1 MPTITVKNQDELT
14 RVLANATSLHF
25 VEMGPDAHGM
35 VQDYDILAPTNAILK
50 VAKGAKL
57 TAHVPDLTVDVNG
70 GVFDGNNKPHHV
82 FINSGSATAGR
93 GSKVTAL
100 GGTFRE
106 RGGAT
111 DAKTSAHIG
120 NDAQAHISSGVVNV
134 HNKARVT
141 ADGNAE
147 VYAFDD
153 AKVDAF
159 GRAKVRADDN
169 VVLRAHDH
177 SEGHLH
183 GKAQGYGSGPVVMTM
198 VSPTSKAQIG
208 SSAKLRVGEGVSHTQ
223 FSTSSDVEPEF
234 ISAAEASL
242 PDTLNRIRGRGKNAY
257 HRNAP
262 AAPIMDEEVVKFLEG
277 REPGDPLNIA
287 VMKAYEEGY
296 RSQAD
301 AAAAM
306 VTAVDAAE
314 DAPRGPSTAFM
325 EGMELASKNMWGG
338 LSEADQPTYQ
348 QVKDKYGKDFA
359 DGYAAKHEYLNG
371 TPLKGAPDGRD
382 ANFGEHSYDGNTFIH
397 TEPDQHPELKE
408 FSVTSTAGVN
418 KVQAEDEEAA
428 REQHDELFPGATVV
442 AVSTRDDADE
452 EPCCA
457 GCDCGNACAQGC
469 AVGPVCSEYDE
480 NTVMCGKCSNPVED
494 CMCFSGPSFPLTE
507 KVAVVPTYGESSDGP
522 DPGTMELPAVEG
534 VRPEGAVIAKP
545 DEMLMK
551 VGYKNGSPHT
561 LQSFDW
567 DKRRWGRSMIVAGGP
582 GKALLTELERADP
595 SLRKVPANVA
605 AAYGHAT
612 GKCLMCSKPLSDT
625 ASLSR
630 GYGRSCASKLG

>member
-1 MPTITVKNQDELT
+1 MPTITVKSQDELT
-14 RVLANATSLHF
+14 RVLANATSDIA
-25 VEMGPDAHGM
+25 VEMGPGAQGR
-35 VQDYDILAPTNAILK
+35 VQDYDVLEPTTVILK

-70 GVFDGNNKPHHV
+70 GIFDGNNKPHHV
-82 FINSGSATAGR
+82 FINSGSASSGR
-93 GSKVTAL
+93 GSRVTAL

-111 DAKTSAHIG
+111 DAKTSAHID

-159 GRAKVRADDN
+159 GRATVRADDN
-169 VVLRAHDH
+169 VTLRAHDH

-183 GKAQGYGSGPVVMTM
+183 GKATGYGSGPVVLTM
-198 VSPTSKAQIG
+198 VSPTSTAQVG
-208 SSAKLRVGEGVSHTQ
+208 SSARLRVGEGVSHTQ
-223 FSTSSDVEPEF
+223 FSTSADVEPEF
-234 ISAAEASL
+234 ISAAEAGL

-301 AAAAM
+301 AAAAIAL
-306 VTAVDAAE
+306 AVDSAH
-314 DAPRGPSTAFM
+314 G
-325 EGMELASKNMWGG
+325 
-338 LSEADQPTYQ
+338 
-348 QVKDKYGKDFA
+348 
-359 DGYAAKHEYLNG
+359 H
-371 TPLKGAPDGRD
+371 
-382 ANFGEHSYDGNTFIH
+382 GEHTYDGNTFIH
-397 TEPDQHPELKE
+397 TEPDQHPELKT
-408 FSVTSTAGVN
+408 FSVISTSGVN
-418 KVQAEDEEAA
+418 EVQAEDEEAA
-428 REQHDELFPGATVV
+428 REQHDERFPGATIV
-442 AVSTRDDADE
+442 AVSAQESLGD

-457 GCDCGNACAQGC
+457 GCECGNRCAQGC
-469 AVGPVCSEYDE
+469 PVGPVCSEYDD
-480 NTVMCGKCSNPVED
+480 NFVPCGKCHNPVED

-507 KVAVVPTYGESSDGP
+507 KVAAVPTYD
-522 DPGTMELPAVEG
+522 DNAAVEDATL
-534 VRPEGAVIAKP
+534 V
-545 DEMLMK
+545 K
-551 VGYKNGSPHT
+551 VGQKNGAPHT
-561 LQSFDW
+561 VQSFDW
-567 DKRRWGRSMIVAGGP
+567 QRGRWGRSMIVAGGP
-582 GKALLTELERADP
+582 GKELLKKLESATP
-595 SLRKVPANVA
+595 AERKVPATVA

-612 GKCLMCSKPLSDT
+612 GKCLMCSKPLSD
-625 ASLSR
+625 AVSLSR
-630 GYGRSCASKLG
+630 GYGRSCANKLG

>member
-1 MPTITVKNQDELT
+1 MPTITVTNQDELD
-14 RVLANATSLHF
+14 RVLANADSTIS
-25 VEMGPDAHGM
+25 VVVGPDARGQ
-35 VQDYDILAPTNAILK
+35 VQDYDILAPTTAILK

-82 FINSGSATAGR
+82 FLNSGSATAGR
-93 GSKVTAL
+93 GSRVTAL

-111 DAKTSAHIG
+111 DAKTSAHID

-183 GKAQGYGSGPVVMTM
+183 GESQGYGSGPVVMTM

-223 FSTSSDVEPEF
+223 FSTSADVEPEF

-277 REPGDPLNIA
+277 RDPGDPLNIA

-306 VTAVDAAE
+306 ITPEKHLVYTDASGEHHYQPVSDIPYSGTLIDPDTGDDMDVSGWAESYQGDIRTDPMDIVYADAEGNHHTQPWGDVVRSGGLIDSEGEDMSVIGGTAEGDAPLFPEYTDKPSLE
-314 DAPRGPSTAFM
+314 DAIAQ
-325 EGMELASKNMWGG
+325 LASVN
-338 LSEADQPTYQ
+338 
-348 QVKDKYGKDFA
+348 
-359 DGYAAKHEYLNG
+359 
-371 TPLKGAPDGRD
+371 
-382 ANFGEHSYDGNTFIH
+382 NT
-397 TEPDQHPELKE
+397 
-408 FSVTSTAGVN
+408 A
-418 KVQAEDEEAA
+418 
-428 REQHDELFPGATVV
+428 
-442 AVSTRDDADE
+442 
-452 EPCCA
+452 
-457 GCDCGNACAQGC
+457 
-469 AVGPVCSEYDE
+469 
-480 NTVMCGKCSNPVED
+480 CGKCHNPVED
-494 CMCFSGPSFPLTE
+494 CMCFSGPSFPVTE
-507 KVAVVPTYGESSDGP
+507 KVAVVPTYADS
-522 DPGTMELPAVEG
+522 TVVE
-534 VRPEGAVIAKP
+534 
-545 DEMLMK
+545 DENLVK
-551 VGYKNGSPHT
+551 VGHKNGEPHT
-561 LQSFDW
+561 VQSFDW
-567 DKRRWGRSMIVAGGP
+567 QRGRWGRSMIVAGGP
-582 GKALLTELERADP
+582 GKELLKTLESMAP
-595 SLRKVPANVA
+595 EARKVPANVA

-630 GYGRSCASKLG
+630 GYGRSCANKLG